1 MNVIILCEGESDRVV
16 LDRYFCKRFG
26 FLHKGDGEIRNEY
39 IEDCYYE
46 KDQILLTIRVVQ
58 GCTKF
63 CTKLEEVLRVNYVN
77 TNLQNRYT
85 HIAVIADHDSEAE
98 KNALLQ
104 ELNQILQ
111 KYNLPNFQDG
121 AWCKGRQPTAMGGR
135 LIDVETLFLGIPLE
149 GEGAL
154 ETALLS
160 GMEKTAK
167 GACLARVSRKFVQ
180 CLVKHKEKENM
191 PYLSV
196 REDQVKAPL
205 AVYLAIAAPTH
216 IYQKHRKIL
225 STIDWNELAEIQRT
239 LQAFDL
245 FDGAERPSDE
255 I

>member
-16 LDRYFCKRFG
+16 MDRYFCKRFG
-26 FLHKGDGEIRNEY
+26 FRHKGDGETRNDG
-39 IEDCYYE
+39 IQDCYY
-46 KDQILLTIRVVQ
+46 KKGRILLTIRAVQ

-63 CTKLEEVLRVNYVN
+63 CAELEDVLHINYVN
-77 TNLQNRYT
+77 TNLQNRFT
-85 HIAVIADHDSEAE
+85 HVAVVTDHDSEAE
-98 KNALLQ
+98 KNTLLQ
-104 ELNQILQ
+104 ELNQVLQ
-111 KYNLPNFQDG
+111 NYKLPNFQDG
-121 AWCKGRQPTAMGGR
+121 VWCKGRQETAMGGR
-135 LIDVETLFLGIPLE
+135 LIDVEILFLSIPLE

-160 GMEKTAK
+160 GLEKTVE

>member
-1 MNVIILCEGESDRVV
+1 M
-16 LDRYFCKRFG
+16 
-26 FLHKGDGEIRNEY
+26 
-39 IEDCYYE
+39 
-46 KDQILLTIRVVQ
+46 
-58 GCTKF
+58 
-63 CTKLEEVLRVNYVN
+63 
-77 TNLQNRYT
+77 
-85 HIAVIADHDSEAE
+85 
-98 KNALLQ
+98 
-104 ELNQILQ
+104 
-111 KYNLPNFQDG
+111 
-121 AWCKGRQPTAMGGR
+121 
-135 LIDVETLFLGIPLE
+135 
-149 GEGAL
+149 
-154 ETALLS
+154 
-160 GMEKTAK
+160 
-167 GACLARVSRKFVQ
+167 SRKFVQ